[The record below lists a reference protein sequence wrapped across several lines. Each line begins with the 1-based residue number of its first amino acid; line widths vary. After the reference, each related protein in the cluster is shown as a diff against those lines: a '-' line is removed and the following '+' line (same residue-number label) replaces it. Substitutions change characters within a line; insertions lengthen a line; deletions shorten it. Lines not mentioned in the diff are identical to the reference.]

1 MIYKP
6 HPYQEYAERRIVEGG
21 NVGLFLSMGLGKSV
35 ITLTAVDELIYDRL
49 EVSRVLVIAPKKV
62 AEATWQAE
70 ILKWD
75 HLRRLTVSTAL
86 GSARQREEAIRA
98 EADITIINRENV
110 VWLAE
115 WCEGNTSSGA
125 PRHLPL
131 KGKAFGWPFDM
142 VVVDESSSFKNP
154 GAKRFKALKRMLTR
168 IRRMVILT
176 GTPAPNGIEDL
187 WSQIYLLDRGERLG
201 RYVTHYRE
209 RYFDHNPWRHE
220 YVPKPGAF
228 EAVQKRISDICVS
241 MKAEDWLTLPEMIV
255 DDVPVAL
262 DGEARK
268 KYREMER
275 TMCMEIGDTSSGSSG
290 HLPLKG
296 KAFGDDGEGMSGER
310 SEPEPA
316 SAAKQDAGETRDP
329 QSVARARGDIEISA
343 ATAAALTGKL
353 LQLCGGCVYDE
364 DGNAH
369 HVHDAKLEALEEVL
383 EQLHG
388 EHALLFYGYRHELP
402 GLRAVALQ
410 GGRRVRELKGA
421 EDAEAWNR
429 GEVDVL
435 LAHPAS
441 CAYGLNLQDGG
452 RHVIWY
458 TLTWSLEL
466 YQQANARLH
475 RQGQRRPVIVHRL
488 LVQGGVDQD
497 VAKALEGKDET
508 QAALVEALKARIE
521 RVVG

>member
-1 MIYKP
+1 MNYKP
-6 HPYQEYAERRIVEGG
+6 HPYQEYAGRRIVDGG
-21 NVGLFLSMGLGKSV
+21 NIGLFLSMGLGKSV

-70 ILKWD
+70 VMKWD
-75 HLRRLTVSTAL
+75 HLKRLTFATAL
-86 GSARQREEAIRA
+86 GSVRQREEAIRA

-110 VWLAE
+110 VWLVDAY
-115 WCEGNTSSGA
+115 GG
-125 PRHLPL
+125 R
-131 KGKAFGWPFDM
+131 WPWDM
-142 VVVDESSSFKNP
+142 VVVDESSSFKSP
-154 GAKRFKALKRMLTR
+154 SAKRFKALRRMLPR

-228 EAVQKRISDICVS
+228 EAVQKKISDICVS

-262 DGEARK
+262 DGEAWK

-275 TMCMEIGDTSSGSSG
+275 NMVMD
-290 HLPLKG
+290 LK
-296 KAFGDDGEGMSGER
+296 D
-310 SEPEPA
+310 
-316 SAAKQDAGETRDP
+316 ET
-329 QSVARARGDIEISA
+329 EISA

-353 LQLCGGCVYDE
+353 LQLCGGSVYDE
-364 DGNAH
+364 EGNAH

-402 GLRAVALQ
+402 GLLAVALH

-475 RQGQRRPVIVHRL
+475 RQGQEKPVIVHRL

-521 RVVG
+521 RVVKWE